1 MLAWVIQV
9 TAVSLCFIAVIHYL
23 YIFFKTTLTVPKVK
37 DLVNRPQQQYDE
49 LFKGLDPNNINLGM
63 NGNNLPG
70 LLPIGSS
77 SSSISN
83 SSNSSNINMNPMT
96 TSISS
101 LPPMLYDQ
109 HQQHQH
115 QQQQQSQ
122 MRMPNTNIASAA
134 MKDELKQFV
143 KKLNGTNRA

>member
-49 LFKGLDPNNINLGM
+49 LFKGIDPNNLNLGIS
-63 NGNNLPG
+63 GNNLPG
-70 LLPIGSS
+70 LLPIGSTG
-77 SSSISN
+77 IGSN
-83 SSNSSNINMNPMT
+83 NNNNNDNNPMT
-96 TSISS
+96 TNISS
-101 LPPMLYDQ
+101 LPPMFYDQ
-109 HQQHQH
+109 Y
-115 QQQQQSQ
+115 QQQQQQ
-122 MRMPNTNIASAA
+122 LRMPNTTPASAA

>member
-1 MLAWVIQV
+1 MLGWAIQV

-49 LFKGLDPNNINLGM
+49 LFKGIEGASHVHRNSINPNTTGETQQ
-63 NGNNLPG
+63 GE
-70 LLPIGSS
+70 S
-77 SSSISN
+77 
-83 SSNSSNINMNPMT
+83 MT

-101 LPPMLYDQ
+101 LPPLLYGDDKPQ
-109 HQQHQH
+109 PP
-115 QQQQQSQ
+115 
-122 MRMPNTNIASAA
+122 RASS

-143 KKLNGTNRA
+143 KKLNGVGRGVTVMR

>member
-1 MLAWVIQV
+1 MLSWTIQV

-49 LFKGLDPNNINLGM
+49 LFKGFDSNSLNMTLGM
-63 NGNNLPG
+63 SGNQLPG
-70 LLPIGSS
+70 LLPGN
-77 SSSISN
+77 SN
-83 SSNSSNINMNPMT
+83 SGGGGGGGNSMT

-101 LPPMLYDQ
+101 LPPLL
-109 HQQHQH
+109 HEQQPHPRL
-115 QQQQQSQ
+115 S
-122 MRMPNTNIASAA
+122 NANASTASAA

-143 KKLNGTNRA
+143 KKLNGTHRA